1 MTAIVA
7 VFVESKRPTKNE
19 TWALV
24 LLTLGVCVTVFEG
37 NVPGNAVGLSLAVA
51 GMVSTTAPRADVCGT
66 TCMSVAERRVQTMA
80 SSLWTPAYCCAE
92 GPPLQVCCVLR
103 P

>member
-51 GMVSTTAPRADVCGT
+51 GTVSASTQGAYVHGILHLSAARPCVH
-66 TCMSVAERRVQTMA
+66 TMA
-80 SSLWTPAYCCAE
+80 SSSWTPAHQ
-92 GPPLQVCCVLR
+92 LS
-103 P
+103 

>member
-1 MTAIVA
+1 MVEPLWSGNLQQPHPSVCLCRASLPVVTAIVA

-51 GMVSTTAPRADVCGT
+51 GAY
-66 TCMSVAERRVQTMA
+66 
-80 SSLWTPAYCCAE
+80 SL
-92 GPPLQVCCVLR
+92 
-103 P
+103 